1 MTFLVAFD
9 GSELAEAALVRAVE
23 FNEVLGDRVVA
34 VTIVPD
40 GNRSYARERGWLDA
54 GEPFDRE
61 AILASVH
68 EQVSRLAPAA
78 DFVHRT
84 VDEHAT
90 AGTIA
95 SRLRTLALDEEA
107 TMVFVGSENAGR
119 LATTLSS
126 VGGTVAAA
134 DAYDVV
140 IVRHP
145 RPSAV
150 AAVRERSPFRREKS
164 EFFLIE

>member
-1 MTFLVAFD
+1 MTFVVAFD
-9 GSELAEAALVRAVE
+9 GSELAEAALVRAME
-23 FNEVLGDRVVA
+23 FNAVLGERVVA

-40 GNRSYARERGWLDA
+40 GNRSYARRRGWLDA
-54 GEPFDRE
+54 DELFDRE
-61 AILASVH
+61 TVLANVH
-68 EQVSRLAPAA
+68 DQVSRLAPPA

-95 SRLRTLALDEEA
+95 KRLRSLAIDEEA

-119 LATTLSS
+119 LTTAISS
-126 VGGTVAAA
+126 VGGTIAAD

-140 IVRHP
+140 IVRRP
-145 RPSAV
+145 RPSKV
-150 AAVRERSPFRREKS
+150 QAVRERSPYRHEKS
-164 EFFLIE
+164 EFFLSG

>member
-1 MTFLVAFD
+1 MTFVVAFD

-23 FNEVLGDRVVA
+23 FSVVLDERVVA
-34 VTIVPD
+34 VTIVPA

-61 AILASVH
+61 TVLANVH
-68 EQVSRLAPAA
+68 DQVSRLAPAA
-78 DFVHRT
+78 DFVHRM

-90 AGTIA
+90 PGTIA
-95 SRLRTLALDEEA
+95 SRLRKVAVEEEA
-107 TMVFVGSENAGR
+107 TIVFICSENAGR
-119 LATTLSS
+119 LTTAISS

-140 IVRHP
+140 IVREP
-145 RPSAV
+145 RPSKVEAV
-150 AAVRERSPFRREKS
+150 HEQSPYRHEKS
-164 EFFLIE
+164 DFFLTG